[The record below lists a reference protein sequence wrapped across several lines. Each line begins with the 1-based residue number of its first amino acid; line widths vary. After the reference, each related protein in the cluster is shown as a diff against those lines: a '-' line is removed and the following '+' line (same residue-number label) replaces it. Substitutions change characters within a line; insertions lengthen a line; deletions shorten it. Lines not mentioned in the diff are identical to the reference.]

1 MEFRDY
7 AAKET
12 SALLAKLRTSQAET
26 ALHHLRTLQASL
38 EEAARNV
45 ETDGNDTQ
53 AEHEIQ
59 ELVRR
64 LNTAASAAARA
75 ASQKVQKEAQSAL
88 DAVNE
93 ELRAQREYNDKL
105 ASAASD
111 AQAQAEA
118 ETAALRADLQ
128 QEKDRADAADRDLD
142 AAIEAHA
149 QVDAARVEAEAN
161 LRQQTQARTA
171 AETDLAEVRALL
183 DQTVAD
189 AARITGERDS
199 ARQDASTLTG
209 EVEAA
214 RAEVDK
220 TRHDGLLALDSAKRA
235 LESER
240 EQNEQLAN
248 SLAEAQAQAEMSR
261 ADVVDAQAQIDSL
274 RTLLAKESE
283 RADTSDRDLD
293 AAIEAHAAVDAARLE
308 AEASARRDA
317 QARAELQKE
326 LAEARSLLDAS
337 VAQVARLNAQIENTS
352 SETRTLHADVTA
364 ARAESE
370 AAHKQREAVAAQL
383 EATRLRVQTLERNQA
398 SNDDT
403 IRRLEASLNDA
414 IQSEAT
420 ARELAAGTDADVA
433 RALADMA
440 ALRGEVDRMGSL
452 LDASTQSIDE
462 MAASTTIG
470 DLLASLVR
478 QLSVEFS
485 RVALFRVKG
494 NRLEGE
500 YQIGFDDT
508 SDITKLVLPL
518 TIDSLITR
526 AVGSGM
532 VEQLKGHEL
541 DDSSR
546 APFAGS
552 PTSAMALPV
561 AFQGE
566 TIAVVYAD
574 TDQIEREDQ
583 LFDGSAAFARLM
595 VKATTVLLMRLSQE
609 LKTLNELREY
619 AAMLLQEA
627 EEMYAADQQT
637 ERGEDERRSRLQDT
651 VDCARQLYAQR
662 AALEGAAA
670 ATLLDDRIAALLQG
684 ELNTSFARDL
694 AAIAGRSGHGESRQ
708 TAAS

>member
-7 AAKET
+7 AAKEA
-12 SALLAKLRTSQAET
+12 SAVLAKLRTSQAET
-26 ALHHLRTLQASL
+26 ALHEIRTLQESL
-38 EEAARNV
+38 EAVARSVEADAN
-45 ETDGNDTQ
+45 GNQ
-53 AEHEIQ
+53 AEQEIQ

-75 ASQKVQKEAQSAL
+75 ASQKVQKEAQTAL

-93 ELRAQREYNDKL
+93 ELKAQREHNEKL
-105 ASAASD
+105 LAA
-111 AQAQAEA
+111 AAEA
-118 ETAALRADLQ
+118 RTQADADAAALRAELQ
-128 QEKDRADAADRDLD
+128 KEKDRADAADRDLD

-149 QVDAARVEAEAN
+149 QVDASRLEAETS
-161 LRQQTQARTA
+161 LRQQTQARTE
-171 AETDLAEVRALL
+171 AEKDLIEVRTLL
-183 DQTVAD
+183 DQTVTD

-199 ARQDASTLTG
+199 AVQELSTLTAA
-209 EVEAA
+209 VEAA

-240 EQNEQLAN
+240 DQTEQLAN

-261 ADVVDAQAQIDSL
+261 ADVVDAQVQIESL
-274 RTLLAKESE
+274 KTLLARESE

-308 AEASARRDA
+308 AEASARREA
-317 QARAELQKE
+317 QTRAELEKE
-326 LAEARSLLDAS
+326 LFEARSLLDAS
-337 VAQVARLNAQIENTS
+337 VAQVTQLGMQIENAN
-352 SETRTLHADVTA
+352 SEARTAVADLTA
-364 ARAESE
+364 ARAEIES
-370 AAHKQREAVAAQL
+370 AHKQREAVAAQL

-398 SNDDT
+398 SNEET
-403 IRRLEASLNDA
+403 IRRLENSLNDA
-414 IQSEAT
+414 IQSEAS
-420 ARELAAGTDADVA
+420 AREFAAGTDADVA
-433 RALADMA
+433 RAQADMA

-462 MAASTTIG
+462 MSASATIS

-478 QLSVEFS
+478 QLSVEFA
-485 RVALFRVKG
+485 RVALFRIKG

-500 YQIGFDDT
+500 YQIGLEET
-508 SDITKLVLPL
+508 TDITKLVLPL
-518 TIDSLITR
+518 SVDSLITS
-526 AVGSGM
+526 AASSG
-532 VEQLKGHEL
+532 VIEQLKGHEL

-546 APFAGS
+546 APFGGS

-561 AFQGE
+561 SFQGE

-574 TDQIEREDQ
+574 SDQIERDDQ
-583 LFDGSAAFARLM
+583 SFDASAAFARLM

-609 LKTLNELREY
+609 LKTLNELRDY

-627 EEMYAADQQT
+627 EEMYMADQQT

-670 ATLLDDRIAALLQG
+670 ATLLDDRIAALLQA
-684 ELNTSFARDL
+684 ELATPFTRDL
-694 AAIAGRSGHGESRQ
+694 ASIVGRGGIGDSRQ

>member
-38 EEAARNV
+38 DAAARSV
-45 ETDGNDTQ
+45 EADGTDSQ
-53 AEHEIQ
+53 AEQEIQ

-75 ASQKVQKEAQSAL
+75 ASQKVQKEAQTAL

-93 ELRAQREYNDKL
+93 ELKAQREHNDKL
-105 ASAASD
+105 AAAASD
-111 AQAQAEA
+111 ARAQADVEA
-118 ETAALRADLQ
+118 SALRADLQ
-128 QEKDRADAADRDLD
+128 KEKDRADAADRDLD

-161 LRQQTQARTA
+161 LRQQTQARSA
-171 AETDLAEVRALL
+171 AEKDLVEVRALL

-189 AARITGERDS
+189 AARLTGERDT
-199 ARQDASTLTG
+199 ARQDAAALTS

-214 RAEVDK
+214 RAEVEK
-220 TRHDGLLALDSAKRA
+220 TRQDGLLALDSAKRA

-240 EQNEQLAN
+240 DQTEQLAN

-261 ADVVDAQAQIDSL
+261 ADVVDAQAQIESL
-274 RTLLAKESE
+274 KTLLAKESE

-308 AEASARRDA
+308 AEASARREA

-337 VAQVARLNAQIENTS
+337 VAQVTRLNMQLENAS
-352 SETRTLHADVTA
+352 SETRTLNADLTA
-364 ARAESE
+364 ARAEIES
-370 AAHKQREAVAAQL
+370 AHKQREAAAAQL
-383 EATRLRVQTLERNQA
+383 EATRLRVQTLERNQS
-398 SNDDT
+398 SNDET
-403 IRRLEASLNDA
+403 IRRLESSLNDA

-508 SDITKLVLPL
+508 TDITKLVLPL
-518 TIDSLITR
+518 NVDSLITR
-526 AVGSGM
+526 AAGSGM
-532 VEQLKGHEL
+532 VEHLKGHEL

-546 APFAGS
+546 APFGGS

-574 TDQIEREDQ
+574 SDQIEREGQ
-583 LFDGSAAFARLM
+583 PFDGSAAFARLM

-627 EEMYAADQQT
+627 EEMYTADQQT
-637 ERGEDERRSRLQDT
+637 ERSEDERRSRLQDT
-651 VDCARQLYAQR
+651 MDCARQLYAQR

-684 ELNTSFARDL
+684 ELTTPFARDL
-694 AAIAGRSGHGESRQ
+694 AAIAGRSGFGDSRQ

>member
-26 ALHHLRTLQASL
+26 ALHQIRTLQEAIES
-38 EEAARNV
+38 AARNV
-45 ETDGNDTQ
+45 EADAASND
-53 AEHEIQ
+53 AEQEIQ

-75 ASQKVQKEAQSAL
+75 ASQKVQKEGQAAL

-93 ELRAQREYNDKL
+93 ELKAQREHNDKL
-105 ASAASD
+105 AAASAEAR
-111 AQAQAEA
+111 AQADAEA
-118 ETAALRADLQ
+118 SDLRAELQ
-128 QEKDRADAADRDLD
+128 KEKDRADAADRDLD

-149 QVDAARVEAEAN
+149 QVDAARVEAEAA
-161 LRQQTQARTA
+161 LRQQTQARSA
-171 AETDLAEVRALL
+171 AETDLVEVRALL

-189 AARITGERDS
+189 AARTAGELDAARRDLS
-199 ARQDASTLTG
+199 ALTSDL
-209 EVEAA
+209 EAA
-214 RAEVDK
+214 RGDAEK
-220 TRHDGLLALDSAKRA
+220 ARQDGLLALDSAKRA
-235 LESER
+235 LDSER

-261 ADVVDAQAQIDSL
+261 ADVVDAQAHIDSL
-274 RTLLAKESE
+274 KTLLAKESE
-283 RADTSDRDLD
+283 RAEAADRDLD
-293 AAIEAHAAVDAARLE
+293 AAIEAHSAVDAARLE
-308 AEASARRDA
+308 AEASARREA
-317 QARAELQKE
+317 QARAELERE

-337 VAQVARLNAQIENTS
+337 VAQVARLGSDLENAA
-352 SETRTLHADVTA
+352 SEARTATADLNA
-364 ARAESE
+364 ARAEIE
-370 AAHKQREAVAAQL
+370 AAHKQREAAVAQL
-383 EATRLRVQTLERNQA
+383 EASRLRLQSLERSQA
-398 SNDDT
+398 AYEDT
-403 IRRLEASLNDA
+403 IRRLESSLNDS
-414 IQSEAT
+414 IQSEAS

-433 RALADMA
+433 RAQADMA
-440 ALRGEVDRMGSL
+440 ALRGEVERMGSL
-452 LDASTQSIDE
+452 LDASIQSIDE
-462 MAASTTIG
+462 LSASASVT

-508 SDITKLVLPL
+508 TDITKLVLPL
-518 TIDSLITR
+518 NVDSLITR
-526 AVGSGM
+526 AAGSGL
-532 VEQLKGHEL
+532 VEQLRGHEL

-552 PTSAMALPV
+552 PTAAMALPV

-574 TDQIEREDQ
+574 SDHIETQ
-583 LFDGSAAFARLM
+583 TFDAGAAFARLM
-595 VKATTVLLMRLSQE
+595 AKATSVLLMRLSQE

-627 EEMYAADQQT
+627 EQMYSADQET
-637 ERGEDERRSRLQDT
+637 DRSDDERRSRLQDT

-662 AALEGAAA
+662 AALEGPAAA
-670 ATLLDDRIAALLQG
+670 SLLDDRIAALVDG
-684 ELNTSFARDL
+684 DESSAFARDL
-694 AAIAGRSGHGESRQ
+694 AAIVGHDARR